1 MRMIALVAIAPA
13 GMSLTSTFADAGTG
27 AEPIDG
33 AVQIAAIPR
42 QRNAWPRCAALGD
55 FANRIHSPGWTLAGW
70 LSIRAA
76 ASTCSRL
83 GRETSRHTGVC
94 QGGHAASPFRRPARH
109 RPSNASWQDVRNDRG
124 ILMRAAAASRRESI
138 TLLGG
143 AAAWPLA
150 ARAQQH
156 GRVWR
161 IGVLETTSMALNAAN
176 FEAFRQSLR
185 DLGYIE
191 EQNLIIEY
199 RSAEGRGE
207 RFADLAADLLRLN
220 IDVIVTRGTPA
231 VLAAEK
237 ATTTTPIVMAAMGD
251 PLMVVA
257 SLANPGGNITGLS
270 GYTTGLE
277 GKRAEVL
284 KELVPGAVRIAGLY
298 NMDNPVVPPLWNELQ
313 TAARKLGL
321 TPQLLDIRKVEDIA
335 PAFADATSQHADAL
349 IVSVDALTQKN
360 RSFIAQLAAGHGLP
374 AIYVSKEYIDAGGLI
389 AYGPSY
395 PDLYRRAAIYVDKIL
410 RGASPSGLPVE
421 QPTKFEL
428 IINLKAARAIGL
440 QVPMALMVR
449 ADEVIE

>member
-1 MRMIALVAIAPA
+1 VPGIRRRDFLIL
-13 GMSLTSTFADAGTG
+13 
-27 AEPIDG
+27 
-33 AVQIAAIPR
+33 
-42 QRNAWPRCAALGD
+42 LG
-55 FANRIHSPGWTLAGW
+55 
-70 LSIRAA
+70 
-76 ASTCSRL
+76 
-83 GRETSRHTGVC
+83 
-94 QGGHAASPFRRPARH
+94 
-109 RPSNASWQDVRNDRG
+109 
-124 ILMRAAAASRRESI
+124 
-138 TLLGG
+138 GG
-143 AAAWPLA
+143 AAATWPCA
-150 ARAQQH
+150 ARAQQP

-199 RSAEGRGE
+199 RSAEGLGE

-220 IDVIVTRGTPA
+220 IDVIV
-231 VLAAEK
+231 
-237 ATTTTPIVMAAMGD
+237 VMTAMGD

-270 GYTTGLE
+270 GSSTDLE

-298 NMDNPVVPPLWNELQ
+298 NMGNPVVPPEWNELQ

-349 IVSVDALTQKN
+349 IVGVDALTQKN
-360 RSFIAQLAAGHGLP
+360 RSFITQLAAGHRLP
-374 AIYVSKEYIDAGGLI
+374 AIYVSKEYIDAGGLV

-410 RGASPSGLPVE
+410 RGASPSSLPVE

-440 QVPMALMVR
+440 QVPMTLMVR
-449 ADEVIE
+449 AEEVIE